1 LIKEFPA
8 TAIHNNTFSFAN
20 ENVLLW
26 IAVAGNSFINFELVD
41 FVLLIFIEIEPECLF
56 TKLSVYPLLESYA
69 LILKQSWSKDINDFM
84 LLLLKDLP
92 LEHIYMASKIEV
104 LPEPLGP

>member
-1 LIKEFPA
+1 
-8 TAIHNNTFSFAN
+8 
-20 ENVLLW
+20 
-26 IAVAGNSFINFELVD
+26 
-41 FVLLIFIEIEPECLF
+41 
-56 TKLSVYPLLESYA
+56 LLESYA